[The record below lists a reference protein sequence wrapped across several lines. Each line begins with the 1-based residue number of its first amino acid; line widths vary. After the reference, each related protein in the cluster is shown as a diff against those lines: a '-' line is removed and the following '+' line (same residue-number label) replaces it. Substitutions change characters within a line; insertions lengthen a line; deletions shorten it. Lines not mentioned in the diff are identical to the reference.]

1 MRNPI
6 MNRFLEISF
15 NKSSYFPDELITGYV
30 QLSSSTQIII
40 NEITLSIYLLEN
52 WIELTSV
59 PTGDSNKK
67 LLLSINLDIKKKL
80 NIHTNLVSLIPGI
93 FKFPFEFK
101 LPVMV
106 NPCFEFPAQEKK
118 GYIRYSVDAQ
128 ILSPYIQGAT
138 STYIIFKSRPKMNNK
153 DNKPLYTSSIDIY
166 KWGMIS
172 EGNTTLSASLYNNE
186 TNIKYGE
193 IINFN
198 VDIDNKNGKLVANEI
213 KVVLM
218 RKIDF
223 KKISSNEIKDSIN
236 NDCAVQKFK
245 TLVNP
250 GEKKNFNFFIN
261 LKDMDKNTFDLK
273 NEKLP
278 YTNINDIS
286 FFLPSLNSPIID
298 CTYTLRVTLYFDS
311 FVQYK
316 HRPRVYIPINICH
329 QKVEEYMPYY
339 LNNNNNYQNYNNYQ
353 NNNN

>member
-1 MRNPI
+1 MRNPV

-52 WIELTSV
+52 WIEFTSV
-59 PTGDSNKK
+59 PTGESNKK
-67 LLLSINLDIKKKL
+67 ILLSINLDIKKKL

-172 EGNTTLSASLYNNE
+172 EGNTTLSAS
-186 TNIKYGE
+186 
-193 IINFN
+193 
-198 VDIDNKNGKLVANEI
+198 
-213 KVVLM
+213 
-218 RKIDF
+218 
-223 KKISSNEIKDSIN
+223 
-236 NDCAVQKFK
+236 
-245 TLVNP
+245 
-250 GEKKNFNFFIN
+250 
-261 LKDMDKNTFDLK
+261 
-273 NEKLP
+273 
-278 YTNINDIS
+278 
-286 FFLPSLNSPIID
+286 
-298 CTYTLRVTLYFDS
+298 
-311 FVQYK
+311 
-316 HRPRVYIPINICH
+316 
-329 QKVEEYMPYY
+329 
-339 LNNNNNYQNYNNYQ
+339 
-353 NNNN
+353 